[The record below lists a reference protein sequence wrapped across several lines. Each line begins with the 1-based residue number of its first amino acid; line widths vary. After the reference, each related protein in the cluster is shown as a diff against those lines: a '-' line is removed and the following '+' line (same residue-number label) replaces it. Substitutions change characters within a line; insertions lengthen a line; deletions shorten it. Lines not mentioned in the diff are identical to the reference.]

1 MIIANKTKYEGFYTG
16 KKNATLGERKLAEQ
30 KFVFCFCLFFR

>member
-1 MIIANKTKYEGFYTG
+1 MIIANKAKYEGFHMD
-16 KKNATLGERKLAEQ
+16 KKNTTPGEEKLAEQ